1 MRYKIIFTIQFLDRV
16 SWNFDKRGGEIP
28 HRRVVLRDDCGTYLA
43 IMHGED
49 AVYPFSEGD
58 EVLATLRFEVVEH
71 YGKLSNEITVLSMEK
86 LEDFSKPKKKKGEFY
101 EPENVID

>member
-1 MRYKIIFTIQFLDRV
+1 MYIKLIFTIQFLDRV
-16 SWNFDKRGGEIP
+16 CWSIERGEEVA
-28 HRRVVLRDDCGTYLA
+28 HRRVILSDSSGTYLA
-43 IMHGED
+43 MLHGED

-86 LEDFSKPKKKKGEFY
+86 LEDFGKTNKKKGGFY
-101 EPENVID
+101 ESENIID